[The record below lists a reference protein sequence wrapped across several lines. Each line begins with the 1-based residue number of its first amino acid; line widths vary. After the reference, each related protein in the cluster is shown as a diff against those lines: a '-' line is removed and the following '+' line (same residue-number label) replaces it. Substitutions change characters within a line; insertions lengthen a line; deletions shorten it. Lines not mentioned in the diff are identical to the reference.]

1 MNFNVICSVRVV
13 KSILIL
19 LYLLSSLP
27 VLASYHYCL
36 GRVKQI
42 SFYETSYADCVCP
55 APEESR
61 DCCDDERALLDFQDD
76 HAGSAYS
83 LALSF
88 DGAELVLP
96 VGFEMAAV
104 HAQMLGLPLAHA
116 PPLLTTANPLFV
128 QHQAFLL

>member
-1 MNFNVICSVRVV
+1 VRVV

-61 DCCDDERALLDFQDD
+61 DCCDDEQALLDFQDD

-83 LALSF
+83 LVLSF

-96 VGFEMAAV
+96 MGFEVAAV
-104 HAQMLGLPLAHA
+104 QAQMLGLPRAHA
-116 PPLLTTANPLFV
+116 PPLLTTNSPLFV

>member
-1 MNFNVICSVRVV
+1 MRIV
-13 KSILIL
+13 KSIFIL

-42 SFYETSYADCVCP
+42 SFYETNYADCVCP

-61 DCCDDERALLDFQDD
+61 DCCDDERTLLDFQDD
-76 HAGSAYS
+76 HAGSSYVV
-83 LALSF
+83 ALLLDS
-88 DGAELVLP
+88 AELVLP
-96 VGFEMAAV
+96 VGFEWAAV
-104 HAQMLGLPLAHA
+104 QAQMLGLLLAHA
-116 PPLLTTANPLFV
+116 PPLLTTNSPLFV

>member
-1 MNFNVICSVRVV
+1 MRIV

-42 SFYETSYADCVCP
+42 SFYETNYADCVCP
-55 APEESR
+55 APEEAG
-61 DCCDDERALLDFQDD
+61 DCCDDDRALLDFQDD
-76 HAGSAYS
+76 HAGSTYSIALAYH
-83 LALSF
+83 
-88 DGAELVLP
+88 GAELMIL
-96 VGFEMAAV
+96 VGFELAAV
-104 HAQMLGLPLAHA
+104 QAQMLGLPLAHA
-116 PPLLTTANPLFV
+116 PPLLTTNSPLFV